1 MTQKRCLL
9 LVLGSLF
16 FLLFPPAP
24 KAAATPLRLT
34 AGTPVGSHTFAPFNT
49 ETIVGGG
56 AVFSVALDVSS
67 LPDTEYLF
75 YNVTADFV
83 PGTPPNDAWS
93 STLLMGLN
101 DGGTTLYKPITG
113 ASAGVL
119 PGAGATTLI
128 WTGQM
133 IKQYPG
139 GTNLTIN
146 FQDNFTDL
154 SIPYTSELHNVSV
167 TIYPGP
173 IPGHSF
179 TPFNTGLITGG
190 GSVVNVALDVSSLPN
205 ANYLFYNITADFVP
219 TNETP
224 PDDAWSSTLLMGL
237 NDGGG
242 TIYRPATGATTGVL
256 PGPGSTTL
264 TWSGQ
269 MHRLYPGGTNL
280 TLSFQDTYD
289 DDDGTYTSELQ
300 NVAISIY
307 LAPTPS
313 HTFATFS
320 TGTIIGGG
328 AFFSQSLAVAGL
340 PETEYLF
347 YRVTADF
354 VPGTPPND
362 AWSNTIHM
370 RFNDGGS
377 TVYQHPTTAN
387 IGVLP
392 DGGSTTLTW
401 LGQLISPYP
410 GTTPLTISF
419 WDTFDDASGPYTSEL
434 QNVTITLYPAT
445 TAPIIRVASDCN
457 GVMPP
462 CVTSLAQAVQDV
474 AVGGQVVVIGSL
486 SDESVTIDK
495 DLTVE
500 SNGGLGEISGGA
512 DVAAIQV
519 SGGTVFI
526 QNLAISRGA
535 STNAIV
541 ISGGQVTVRGN
552 TLEGGGTAA
561 IVRSGGTVTAYAN
574 NVINTGGIGISGT
587 ISAPKNWW
595 GTAVTS
601 ARPSGVAEEDWAV
614 RLGSNILSVA
624 FDEGSVVTL
633 GDAQLLGPGPGTGV
647 IMNLG
652 SGSANAPFG
661 VGVAPYVDQACSD
674 YYDFYSTE
682 GAGWTVLLPINT
694 DLSGCSDNALT
705 ARRAFIITDVDQC
718 STASST
724 VCWELLPSEQVMT
737 NGNKLAITG
746 LSLSGTHL
754 VAGDSSG
761 GLDPTA
767 VQLNNLTASRVSEN
781 KVPLGLLTLLA
792 FMGMGWSWRRRCA
805 TGVSG

>member
-1 MTQKRCLL
+1 MIQKRCLL
-9 LVLGSLF
+9 LLLASLF
-16 FLLFPPAP
+16 ILLLSPAS
-24 KAAATPLRLT
+24 KTEATPLRLT
-34 AGTPVGSHTFAPFNT
+34 VSTPVGSHTFAPFNT

-56 AVFSVALDVSS
+56 EVVSVALDVSS
-67 LPDTEYLF
+67 LPDIEYLF
-75 YNVTADFV
+75 YTVTADFV
-83 PGTPPNDAWS
+83 PGTSPNDAWS
-93 STLLMGLN
+93 NTLLMGLN
-101 DGGTTLYKPITG
+101 DGETTLYKPNTG

-119 PGAGATTLI
+119 PGAGATALI

-133 IKQYPG
+133 VKPYQG
-139 GTNLTIN
+139 GADLTIS
-146 FQDNFTDL
+146 FQDSFTDA
-154 SIPYTSELHNVSV
+154 SGPYTSELHNVSV

-190 GSVVNVALDVSSLPN
+190 GPVVNVALDVSSLPN
-205 ANYLFYNITADFVP
+205 ADYLFYNITADYVP

-224 PDDAWSSTLLMGL
+224 PNDAWSSTLLMGL
-237 NDGGG
+237 NDGGA
-242 TIYRPATGATTGVL
+242 TIYRPATSATTGVL
-256 PGPGSTTL
+256 PGPGNTTL

-269 MHRLYPGGTNL
+269 MNRLYPGGTNL
-280 TLSFQDTYD
+280 TISFQDMYD

-300 NVAISIY
+300 NVAITIY

-313 HTFATFS
+313 HTFATFN
-320 TGTIIGGG
+320 TGTLIGGG
-328 AFFSQSLAVAGL
+328 EAFNQSLAVAGL

-354 VPGTPPND
+354 VPELPPND

-377 TVYQHPTTAN
+377 TVYQHPTTAS

-392 DGGSTTLTW
+392 SGGSTTLTW
-401 LGQLISPYP
+401 LGQLIRPYP
-410 GTTPLTISF
+410 GTTPLVISF
-419 WDTFDDASGPYTSEL
+419 WDTFDDAFGPYTSEL
-434 QNVTITLYPAT
+434 RNVTITLYPAT
-445 TAPIIRVASDCN
+445 IAPIIRVASDCS
-457 GVMPP
+457 GVTPP
-462 CVTSLAQAVQDV
+462 CTISLAQAVRDV

-486 SDESVTIDK
+486 SDESVTIEK

-500 SNGGLGEISGGA
+500 SNGLGEISGGA
-512 DVAAIQV
+512 GEAAIQV
-519 SGGTVFI
+519 GDGTVFI

-535 STNAIV
+535 ATNAIV

-552 TLEGGGTAA
+552 TLDGGGTAA
-561 IVRSGGTVTAYAN
+561 IVQSGGTVTAYAN
-574 NVINTGGIGISGT
+574 NVINTGGIGVSGT
-587 ISAPKNWW
+587 IAAPKNWW
-595 GTAVTS
+595 GTAVAS
-601 ARPSGVAEEDWAV
+601 ARPSGVAEGDWAV

-624 FDEGSVVTL
+624 FDEGSSVTL

-674 YYDFYSTE
+674 YYDFYSTG
-682 GAGWTVLLPINT
+682 GAGWTILLPINT
-694 DLSGCSDNALT
+694 DLSGCSDNVLA

-718 STASST
+718 TTANSTA
-724 VCWELLPSEQVMT
+724 CWELLPFEQVAI

-767 VQLNNLTASRVSEN
+767 VQLNNFTASGVSEN
-781 KVPLGLLTLLA
+781 KAPLGLLTLLA
-792 FMGMGWSWRRRCA
+792 FMGVGWSWRRRY
-805 TGVSG
+805 VLKRK